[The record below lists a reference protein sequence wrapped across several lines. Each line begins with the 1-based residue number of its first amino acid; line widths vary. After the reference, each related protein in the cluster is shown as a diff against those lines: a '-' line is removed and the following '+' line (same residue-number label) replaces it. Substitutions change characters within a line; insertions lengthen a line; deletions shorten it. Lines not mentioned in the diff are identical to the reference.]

1 MNHPAPFMQ
10 LSFANRRKNL
20 RFHRE
25 HFDQHMLSISRLTD
39 RIRYVLQCNTKGI
52 RKKAETASSAR
63 TWVWRAPILHEEK
76 LFFKTIPSANGDLS
90 IDILLDASASQQNRQ
105 EEIASQGYMIAES
118 LTRCGLPV
126 RISSYCSI
134 EGCTVLHIFRDYQE
148 TDKNDRIF
156 QYLAAGWN
164 RDSLA
169 IRLAGEQTLS
179 SPYEHR
185 LFIILSDCHP
195 NDDHSPFSPQKV
207 LFHSST
213 IMAGNVVLSIPPGKS
228 AHLRRQNIS
237 ILAVCTGHEKD
248 LTAAR
253 RIYGND
259 VVWAPSAERFADA
272 VGYLIQQKI
281 QFL

>member
-1 MNHPAPFMQ
+1 MLLSRNQQ
-10 LSFANRRKNL
+10 LRKFLELNFGTSIYTPQELSALEHRICVNGHKNCHLHITRGEFRKEAFLHEPPGSFHAALLRQQEKNL

-39 RIRYVLQCNTKGI
+39 RIRYVLQCNTNGNSEES
-52 RKKAETASSAR
+52 RNGQLCPNR
-63 TWVWRAPILHEEK
+63 VWRGPILHEEK

-156 QYLAAGWN
+156 PISGCRMESGQSGHPSGW
-164 RDSLA
+164 
-169 IRLAGEQTLS
+169 
-179 SPYEHR
+179 
-185 LFIILSDCHP
+185 
-195 NDDHSPFSPQKV
+195 
-207 LFHSST
+207 
-213 IMAGNVVLSIPPGKS
+213 
-228 AHLRRQNIS
+228 
-237 ILAVCTGHEKD
+237 
-248 LTAAR
+248 
-253 RIYGND
+253 
-259 VVWAPSAERFADA
+259 
-272 VGYLIQQKI
+272 
-281 QFL
+281 